1 MQGSEMEGFDTL
13 SLRRSSA
20 SWRRREKGE
29 RSRIDVPNERIHFL
43 LGERQVLEMPQGV
56 DGAHEA
62 HDCDEGARVVH
73 IVRIRQVL
81 HAPDGYTSTSTVFM
95 GACAGVLGVGQWV
108 PVV

>member
-1 MQGSEMEGFDTL
+1 MPRAQDWLQLALLELAHVAAQEFECRGARWRGSTRL

-73 IVRIRQVL
+73 IVRIRQVV
-81 HAPDGYTSTSTVFM
+81 TRT
-95 GACAGVLGVGQWV
+95 
-108 PVV
+108 

>member
-43 LGERQVLEMPQGV
+43 LEERQVLEMPQGV
-56 DGAHEA
+56 DGAHE
-62 HDCDEGARVVH
+62 GARVVH
-73 IVRIRQVL
+73 IVRIRQVV
-81 HAPDGYTSTSTVFM
+81 TRT
-95 GACAGVLGVGQWV
+95 
-108 PVV
+108 